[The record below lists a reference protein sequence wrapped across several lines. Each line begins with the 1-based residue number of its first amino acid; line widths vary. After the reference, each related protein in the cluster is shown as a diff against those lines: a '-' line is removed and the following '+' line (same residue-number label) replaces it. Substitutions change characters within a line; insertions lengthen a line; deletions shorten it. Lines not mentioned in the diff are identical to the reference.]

1 MSEDKTK
8 GISDTR
14 SFEERVFMRF
24 DALDARFDAIE
35 ARFDRVEERLDRLE
49 ARVEHLEMKQYD
61 TRPIWEQAL
70 AAIAET
76 NSRIEQF
83 EPFFA
88 ETTSRMA
95 HFEQA
100 LTETNSRMAHFEQA
114 LTETNS
120 RMAQFEQALTDGF
133 ANLRYEVANSI
144 HGVERKIDSLNHN
157 ILQVQADQRY
167 ADQRLEKLER
177 QINPT

>member
-8 GISDTR
+8 EISDTR

-35 ARFDRVEERLDRLE
+35 ARLDRVEERLERVEERLERVE
-49 ARVEHLEMKQYD
+49 ARVENLEMKQYD
-61 TRPIWEQAL
+61 TRPIWEQAM

-88 ETTSRMA
+88 ETTSRMGQ
-95 HFEQA
+95 FEKA
-100 LTETNSRMAHFEQA
+100 LTE
-114 LTETNS
+114 
-120 RMAQFEQALTDGF
+120 GF
-133 ANLRYEVANSI
+133 ADLRVEVAHSI

-157 ILQVQADQRY
+157 ILQMQADQRY
-167 ADQRLEKLER
+167 ADQRLEKLES
-177 QINPT
+177 QISPT